1 MTILAV
7 NPTRFI
13 FSGKPG
19 LTSGYRL
26 CTTLVCAIL
35 AHALVI
41 FGVSFV
47 PNEPPKTLR
56 NTLEIVLVHK
66 RHQPVQQDAE
76 MLAQANQE
84 EAGKNTDTKRHLK
97 SRTLPVNVNPSKMEN
112 STSFTNI
119 NPPPVDDQ
127 AGDSQEVLTK
137 VADTKNRP
145 LLKVNPLPQK
155 KPNRPATDI
164 TESAP
169 ELNAARLIKRSLA
182 MASLSA
188 EIDQRLAAYS
198 ERPRRKWVSAK
209 TREYKYATYMHAW
222 RVKIER
228 IGNLNYPDEARKR
241 KLSGH
246 LLLDVALNAD
256 GTINEIILRRSSGH
270 QSLDEAAINI
280 VKLAAPFSP
289 LPKGI
294 LEDTDI
300 LHIER
305 TWRFMTGSHF
315 SSQ

>member
-1 MTILAV
+1 M
-7 NPTRFI
+7 
-13 FSGKPG
+13 
-19 LTSGYRL
+19 
-26 CTTLVCAIL
+26 
-35 AHALVI
+35 
-41 FGVSFV
+41 
-47 PNEPPKTLR
+47 PNDPPKALR

-66 RHQPVQQDAE
+66 KHQTVQQDAE

-84 EAGKNTDTKRHLK
+84 DAGKNTDTKRHLK
-97 SRTLPVNVNPSKMEN
+97 SRPLPANVNPSKIEN
-112 STSFTNI
+112 SASFTNI
-119 NPPPVDDQ
+119 NSSTVDDQ
-127 AGDSQEVLTK
+127 AGDSQEVLTQIT
-137 VADTKNRP
+137 DTKNRP
-145 LLKVNPLPQK
+145 LLKISPLPQK
-155 KPNRPATDI
+155 KPKPPARADI

-169 ELNAARLIKRSLA
+169 ELNAAGLIKRSLE

-228 IGNLNYPDEARKR
+228 IGNLNYPDEARKK